1 MHGRK
6 KEESQQGQQLGEH
19 ALEAGYLEEHEAV
32 VEVGVEVVDAGLH
45 AEGVHPV
52 AVHLLLP
59 RLLDQLHVLLGRLQ
73 RRVVVEHVRHERQ
86 VELLVA
92 PAPITDQYYCCSLEF
107 ETKVKG

>member
-1 MHGRK
+1 MVG
-6 KEESQQGQQLGEH
+6 ESQQGQQLGEH

-73 RRVVVEHVRHERQ
+73 RRVVVKHVRHERQ